1 MKKLLSLLMSLVML
15 VSCFSFNAVAKADE
29 LDDFIN
35 GVMELY
41 KSAVTLQ
48 WDSKTKSGTCPVS
61 INSQATTMKEYFC
74 LVKFEPTTTRW
85 YEFSLDKVPEVG
97 LISFTVESE
106 DFDEEIYAKEAS
118 AGATFY
124 SKEPESNLKTG
135 AKLTAGNTY
144 YIIVMGSETGVYSA
158 NLKVTT
164 HTHTYGNIETEEAY
178 YEYYAEIDEVFSY
191 DGGKFQT
198 CTGCA
203 YEKTI
208 ETYYRPKTLT
218 LSYTSCVYNA
228 KQKKPTV
235 TVKDRKGNK
244 ISSANYRVKYSNNIK
259 PGKATVTVTFKGSKY
274 SGSMTKTFIIK
285 PKKITLSSVTSPKSK
300 KLVVKWKKGAN
311 VSGYQIAYSTS
322 TKFTKSTTKYVTV
335 SNAKTVQKTITGL
348 KGGKKYSVKV
358 RAYKTVDGKKK
369 YGSWSSYKT
378 VKVKK

>member
-1 MKKLLSLLMSLVML
+1 MKKLLSLLMAFVML
-15 VSCFSFNAVAKADE
+15 ISCFSFSAVAKADE
-29 LDDFIN
+29 FDDFLD

-48 WDSKTKSGTCPVS
+48 WDSTTKSGSCPVTV
-61 INSQATTMKEYFC
+61 NSQATTMKDYFC
-74 LVKFEPTTTRW
+74 LVKFEPSTSAW

-97 LISFTVESE
+97 LIAFDVESE
-106 DFDEEIYAKEAS
+106 DLEEEIYAKEAS
-118 AGATFY
+118 AGSTFY
-124 SKEPESNLKTG
+124 SKEPESNLRTG

-144 YIIVMGSETGVYSA
+144 FIMVMGSETGVYSA

-164 HTHTYGNIETEEAY
+164 HTHTYGNVETESAY
-178 YEYYAEIDEVFSY
+178 YEYYDEYDEVFSY

-198 CTGCA
+198 CTGCT
-203 YEKTI
+203 YEKSI
-208 ETYYRPKTLT
+208 EKYYAPKTLS

-228 KQKKPTV
+228 KQKKPKV

-244 ISSANYRVKYSNNIK
+244 ISSSNYTVKYKNNTK
-259 PGKATVTVTFKGSKY
+259 PGMATVTVTFKGSKY

-285 PKKITLSSVTSPKSK
+285 PKKTTISSVTSPKSK
-300 KLVVKWKKGAN
+300 KLVVKWKKDAN

-335 SNAKTVQKTITGL
+335 NNAKIVQKSITGL
-348 KGGKKYSVKV
+348 KSGKKYSVKV
-358 RAYKTVDGKKK
+358 RAFKTIDGKKK
-369 YGSWSSYKT
+369 YGAWSSTKT